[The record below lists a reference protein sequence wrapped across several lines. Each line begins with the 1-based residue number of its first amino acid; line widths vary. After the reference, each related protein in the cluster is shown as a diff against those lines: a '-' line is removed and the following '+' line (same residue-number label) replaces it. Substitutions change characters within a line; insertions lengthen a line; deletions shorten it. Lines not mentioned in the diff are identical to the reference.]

1 MQIGGIQKSSL
12 IDYPGKVSSVI
23 FCSGCNFDCPYCHN
37 PDLVQ
42 GCSGRSAE
50 FDPDNVYR
58 FIENRKGFLD
68 CVVISGGEPT
78 LQEDLFDLCRH
89 IKNIG
94 FPIKLDTNG
103 SRPRVIKRL
112 IDEGLVD
119 YIAMDLK
126 TDPTKYA
133 TYIKRNCDIASILS
147 SIQVIMESEIAYEFR
162 TTCVK
167 PIVTARI
174 IENICRLIQGAPVYA
189 LQHFHKS
196 RMLHPDF
203 FKEIN
208 YEYSDDEL
216 MRLKAVAEP
225 WVKHCIVR

>member
-1 MQIGGIQKSSL
+1 
-12 IDYPGKVSSVI
+12 
-23 FCSGCNFDCPYCHN
+23 
-37 PDLVQ
+37 
-42 GCSGRSAE
+42 
-50 FDPDNVYR
+50 
-58 FIENRKGFLD
+58 
-68 CVVISGGEPT
+68 
-78 LQEDLFDLCRH
+78 
-89 IKNIG
+89 
-94 FPIKLDTNG
+94 
-103 SRPRVIKRL
+103 
-112 IDEGLVD
+112 
-119 YIAMDLK
+119 
-126 TDPTKYA
+126 
-133 TYIKRNCDIASILS
+133 
-147 SIQVIMESEIAYEFR
+147 MESEIAYEFR

-225 WVKHCIVR
+225 WVEHCILR